1 MNDEKHGISVRGL
14 LRKLSFM
21 VDICFMALSHVCF
34 VTSFEGWLILF
45 FILLFSFLK
54 LFSL

>member
-1 MNDEKHGISVRGL
+1 VNDEKHGISVRGL